1 MSLHSCKTWLHA
13 VLLEVQETRL
23 LG

>member
-1 MSLHSCKTWLHA
+1 MSLHSCVTWLHA